1 MRKPSFGLRS
11 VAGSFISNPHASR
24 NLLKP
29 VSGIIGY
36 YVVGRRIMDNKK
48 YVEGVLKTES
58 NNFEAIA
65 DRASQKRNVR
75 LLHSAMG
82 LSTEANELVD
92 QMKKVIFYGKELDVT
107 NFIEE
112 VGDALW
118 YLAVACDEL
127 GVSFE
132 EVMELNINKLKARYG
147 NKFTEDA
154 ALNRDLETERK
165 ILEGDG
171 NRTLEGD
178 GNRTLE
184 GDALNS
190 DLESNLAKGMTTF
203 SLALELIEKNLPDT
217 PSFKEDRKKIARQIY
232 QELLKK
238 DALSKS

>member
-1 MRKPSFGLRS
+1 
-11 VAGSFISNPHASR
+11 
-24 NLLKP
+24 
-29 VSGIIGY
+29 
-36 YVVGRRIMDNKK
+36 MDNKK